1 MRNITRILRA
11 MISEGAGNGQAAAP
25 PATVQSVDRA
35 ISVLEI
41 LADRGEAGVTEIA
54 VQLGVHKSTAFRLV
68 SVLESRG
75 LVDQHEERGKYRL
88 GLGILR
94 LAGATTARLDLIQQ
108 GRPVCEALARST
120 GETVNIAILSGHDAL
135 YLDQVVG
142 TSALQ
147 LHNWVGQRIP
157 LHCTSNGKALLAFR
171 PESVQRELLVEPLTR
186 FTARTITDVDTVLGE
201 LAQVRQLGY
210 ATATEELEQGLV
222 AVASPVRDMR
232 GGVVASLSASGPVF
246 RLRPERIPE
255 LGAEVRAAADEVSR
269 RLGHSVPAAGEQQ
282 ALT

>member
-1 MRNITRILRA
+1 MTSPA
-11 MISEGAGNGQAAAP
+11 EGAAP
-25 PATVQSVDRA
+25 VVVAPATVQSVDRA

-75 LVDQHEERGKYRL
+75 LVDQHAERGKYRL

-171 PESVQRELLVEPLTR
+171 PESVQRDLLVEPLTR
-186 FTARTITDVDTVLGE
+186 FTARTITDIEVVLAE
-201 LAQVRQLGY
+201 LADIRAVGY

-222 AVASPVRDMR
+222 AVAAPVRDMR
-232 GGVVASLSASGPVF
+232 GVVVASLSASGPVF
-246 RLRPERIPE
+246 RLRPDRIPD
-255 LGAEVRAAADEVSR
+255 LGAAVRAAADEVSR
-269 RLGHSVPAAGEQQ
+269 RMGHSIPANGEQQ
-282 ALT
+282 ALA